1 MSGMEESQLVNI
13 IGHSAG
19 AIIFGIFLVLLLRDR
34 APTGLRSSWRSLS
47 AAALA
52 FLWNIGS
59 LTVLTHSLGS
69 RSDLLVAFSFSVL
82 SLLPAVLF
90 DLSLDGQLRP
100 IIGAGY
106 ALSFLAVAMHL
117 WQIAD
122 PSRDY
127 HRKALL
133 LITVGFASL
142 TCVALIGLAAQSD
155 REKRRKTSRMFAA
168 MCSALLAISFVHF
181 GSGHSLHAWSSELA
195 VHHAGIPLALFVL
208 LRDDRFVLLDAFIR
222 FLTNVFLAAA
232 LTIAAL
238 RGASRIASADL
249 NVTLSSSR
257 EALLALGLFSLLI
270 VFALLRTRVQSWL
283 TRAVSLPFPVTSPNT
298 YCGPRERSENS

>member
-47 AAALA
+47 ATALA

-59 LTVLTHSLGS
+59 LAVLTHSLGS

-142 TCVALIGLAAQSD
+142 TCVALIGLAVQSD
-155 REKRRKTSRMFAA
+155 REKREKTSRMFAA
-168 MCSALLAISFVHF
+168 MCSALFAISFVHF
-181 GSGHSLHAWSSELA
+181 GSGHSLHAWSAELA

-208 LRDDRFVLLDAFIR
+208 LQDDRFVLLDAFIR
-222 FLTNVFLAAA
+222 FLANAFLAAV
-232 LTIAAL
+232 LIFAAIPI
-238 RGASRIASADL
+238 ASRIVSAD
-249 NVTLSSSR
+249 NHVALSPSR
-257 EALLALGLFSLLI
+257 DGVLALGLFLLLI
-270 VFALLRTRVQSWL
+270 VFPLLRTGVQSWL
-283 TRAVSLPFPVTSPNT
+283 TR
-298 YCGPRERSENS
+298 

>member
-1 MSGMEESQLVNI
+1 MSGMEESRLVNI

-59 LTVLTHSLGS
+59 LAVLTHSLGS

-142 TCVALIGLAAQSD
+142 TCVALIGLAVQRD
-155 REKRRKTSRMFAA
+155 REKRKKTSRMFAA

-181 GSGHSLHAWSSELA
+181 SSGHSLHAWSSELA

-208 LRDDRFVLLDAFIR
+208 LRDDRFVLLDAFVR
-222 FLTNVFLAAA
+222 FLANALLASIFTFALFRTVFQWILVGRQPPDNP
-232 LTIAAL
+232 LY
-238 RGASRIASADL
+238 
-249 NVTLSSSR
+249 
-257 EALLALGLFSLLI
+257 EALLLLGF
-270 VFALLRTRVQSWL
+270 
-283 TRAVSLPFPVTSPNT
+283 
-298 YCGPRERSENS
+298 

>member
-1 MSGMEESQLVNI
+1 MSSMEESQLVNT

-59 LTVLTHSLGS
+59 LAVLTHSLGS

-100 IIGAGY
+100 IIGTGY

-122 PSRDY
+122 PSRDNQ
-127 HRKALL
+127 RKALL

-142 TCVALIGLAAQSD
+142 TLRLSRLW
-155 REKRRKTSRMFAA
+155 REGM
-168 MCSALLAISFVHF
+168 LL
-181 GSGHSLHAWSSELA
+181 LT
-195 VHHAGIPLALFVL
+195 VL
-208 LRDDRFVLLDAFIR
+208 LNRGRNEMFVARDHCEGVTCPSLFES
-222 FLTNVFLAAA
+222 LAKQ
-232 LTIAAL
+232 
-238 RGASRIASADL
+238 ASK
-249 NVTLSSSR
+249 
-257 EALLALGLFSLLI
+257 
-270 VFALLRTRVQSWL
+270 
-283 TRAVSLPFPVTSPNT
+283 SP
-298 YCGPRERSENS
+298 RSV

>member
-1 MSGMEESQLVNI
+1 MSGMEEWQLVNT

-59 LTVLTHSLGS
+59 LAVLTRSLGS

-142 TCVALIGLAAQSD
+142 TCVALIGLAVQRD
-155 REKRRKTSRMFAA
+155 REKKKTSRMFAA

-208 LRDDRFVLLDAFIR
+208 LS
-222 FLTNVFLAAA
+222 
-232 LTIAAL
+232 
-238 RGASRIASADL
+238 G
-249 NVTLSSSR
+249 
-257 EALLALGLFSLLI
+257 
-270 VFALLRTRVQSWL
+270 
-283 TRAVSLPFPVTSPNT
+283 
-298 YCGPRERSENS
+298 